1 MGQSLKSKSAK
12 GFAWNFGGSLLQQG
26 STFIVSIFLARIL
39 SPAEFGLVGMAMVFI
54 TVSQVFIDV
63 GFASA
68 LIQRQD
74 NTSLTYSSIFYLN
87 IVIGL
92 LLTAGFYFCA
102 PLIGAFYKNP
112 QVTSL
117 VRWLSLIFVFNSFD
131 IVQMTILK
139 KELNFKTLTVRTFLA
154 TIIGGIAGVIAA
166 FSGLGVY
173 SIVVQ
178 KVLTAVLGTVFL
190 WSTTTWRPD
199 LKFSFKEV
207 KKLTGYSAF
216 IFFDQV
222 YYQITIQLDMLIG
235 GKVFSPKVLGYYSR
249 ANSLRNL
256 VTQYSSSSLTAV
268 FFPVLS
274 SLQDKEEEYR
284 RVYFKVISVI
294 AFISYGLTGVMCI
307 LGRDIIITLFGAKWE
322 PSIPIFQVLIL
333 SAGNTPLNN
342 MMNNAFYSKGK
353 SKENFWIGVFRK
365 SLRFLPLFMMYYSGM
380 FAFTIGLVI
389 INFIIIIFNIF
400 FLKRFLGL
408 SAKKHFQ
415 KIFEGLLPLSIVLV
429 GFFYFHVDTTWMR
442 IIWAIGFV
450 VIYVFSSKLMKTEGL
465 VFIMNNMPA
474 ITKKF
479 TSNFP
484 ILKNKLSRITN

>member
-1 MGQSLKSKSAK
+1 MAQSLKSKTAK
-12 GFAWNFGGSLLQQG
+12 GFAWNFGGTLLQQG

-54 TVSQVFIDV
+54 SISQVFIDV

-87 IVIGL
+87 IVLGL

-102 PLIGAFYKNP
+102 PLIGAFYKNA

-117 VRWLSLIFVFNSFD
+117 VRWLSLIFLFNSFD

-139 KELNFKTLTVRTFLA
+139 KELNFKTLTVRTFIA
-154 TIIGGIAGVIAA
+154 TLIGGIAGVIAA
-166 FSGLGVY
+166 FWGLGVY
-173 SIVVQ
+173 SIVIQ
-178 KVLTAVLGTVFL
+178 KVLTAVLGTIFL
-190 WSTTTWRPD
+190 WSTTHWRPD
-199 LKFSFKEV
+199 LKFSYKEV

-222 YYQITIQLDMLIG
+222 YYQITMQLDILVG
-235 GKVFSPKVLGYYSR
+235 GKVFSPKVLGYYTR

-256 VTQYSSSSLTAV
+256 VTQYSSSSLSAV

-322 PSIPIFQVLIL
+322 SSIPIFQVLIL

-353 SKENFWIGVFRK
+353 SKENFYIGVFRK

-380 FAFTIGLVI
+380 FAFTVALVAMNYVTI
-389 INFIIIIFNIF
+389 VCNVF
-400 FLKRFLGL
+400 FLQSFLGL

-415 KIFEGLLPLSIVLV
+415 KIFEGLFPLAIVLT
-429 GFFYFHVDTTWMR
+429 GFFYFHVATTWLR
-442 IIWAIGFV
+442 VIWAIGFV
-450 VIYVFSSKLMKTEGL
+450 IIYIFFSKIMKTEGL
-465 VFIMNNMPA
+465 EFLVNNIQP
-474 ITKKF
+474 IRKKF
-479 TSNFP
+479 MA
-484 ILKNKLSRITN
+484 LKLKFLP